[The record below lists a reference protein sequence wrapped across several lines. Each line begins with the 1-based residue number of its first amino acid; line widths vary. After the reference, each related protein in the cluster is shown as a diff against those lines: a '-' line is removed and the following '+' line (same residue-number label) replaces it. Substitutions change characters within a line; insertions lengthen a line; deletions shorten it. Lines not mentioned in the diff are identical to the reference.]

1 MKVVTTEEM
10 RLMEERAAEAGVSP
24 DALMES
30 AGLAVARNA
39 AQRLDGVRSKRVV
52 VLVGPGNNGGD
63 GMVAARYL
71 ADWGAVVTLYMTT
84 ARRRDDK
91 FEECRERRCRVVEAS
106 EDRECWQLGSYVSL
120 ADLVLD
126 AMLGVGARPGLEPP
140 ILPVVE
146 AVAQMKTRANQPLFV
161 AVDVPTGIDAD
172 AGERGEFCFP
182 ADVTLALGAPKRG
195 LLQFPGAAAVGEL
208 QTLPIGLPDG
218 ADDGLPIDLADAALV
233 GPLLPARP
241 GDAHKGSFGGAL
253 VVGGS
258 RAFAGAPALA
268 AAAAYRAGA
277 GIVRIAAPESVSR
290 IAAAQLLE
298 PVHTP
303 LAETPEGGA
312 SPGAAGAAREAL
324 DAAASAVV
332 GPGLGAGEASA
343 SFLRA
348 LLLTPPAIAAP
359 VVLDADAL
367 NVLAGAYDWPSQLAA
382 HAVLTPHPGEM
393 GRLLALPVHEIQRDR
408 TAIAS
413 EAARRWG
420 QVVVLKGAH
429 TVVAAPDGRAA
440 LSPFANPALAT
451 GGSGDVLAGVIGGLL
466 AQGME
471 RYEAAVAG
479 VHLHGAAAERWRAAN
494 GSGGM
499 LASDLLALLP
509 RVTEDARGG

>member
-10 RLMEERAAEAGVSP
+10 RLLEARASEAGVSP

-71 ADWGAVVTLYMTT
+71 ADWGAVVTLYMTA

-106 EDRECWQLGSYVSL
+106 EDRDCWQLGSYVSL
-120 ADLVLD
+120 ADLVID
-126 AMLGVGARPGLEPP
+126 AMIGIGARPGLEPP

-161 AVDVPTGIDAD
+161 AVDAPTGVDAD
-172 AGERGEFCFP
+172 TGERAEACFP

-218 ADDGLPIDLADAALV
+218 VDDGLPLDLADAALV
-233 GPLLPARP
+233 RPLLPARP
-241 GDAHKGSFGGAL
+241 GDAHKGSFGAVL

-258 RAFAGAPALA
+258 REFPGAPVLA

-277 GIVRIAAPESVSR
+277 GLVRVAAPESASR
-290 IAAAQLLE
+290 AAAAQLPE

-303 LAETPEGGA
+303 LAESPTGA
-312 SPGAAGAAREAL
+312 VSPDAASAARQAL
-324 DAAASAVV
+324 DAASAAVV
-332 GPGLGAGEASA
+332 GPGLGAGDASA
-343 SFLRA
+343 AFLRA
-348 LLLTPPAIAAP
+348 LLLAPPALAP
-359 VVLDADAL
+359 PLALDADAL
-367 NVLAGAYDWPSQLAA
+367 NILAGVYDWPSRLAA
-382 HAVLTPHPGEM
+382 SAVLTPHPGEM
-393 GRLLALPVHEIQRDR
+393 SRLLSLPTYEIQRDR
-408 TAIAS
+408 AAVAS
-413 EAARRWG
+413 DAARRWG
-420 QVVVLKGAH
+420 QVVALKGAH
-429 TVVAAPDGRAA
+429 TIVAAPDGRAA
-440 LSPFANPALAT
+440 VSPFANPALAVA
-451 GGSGDVLAGVIGGLL
+451 GSGDVLAGVVGGLL

-471 RYEAAVAG
+471 PYEAAVAG
-479 VHLHGAAAERWRAAN
+479 VHLHAAAADRWRAAN
-494 GSGGM
+494 GLAGM
-499 LASDLLALLP
+499 LAGDLLPLLP
-509 RVTEDARGG
+509 RAAEAVRAG